1 MAGLEAIYWAN
12 QLMVCISPHLK
23 WKWLDTKTLYV
34 KVFSPLGED
43 VNQFQVIFNN
53 INTLDFDS
61 PGQRINLSFTE

>member
-1 MAGLEAIYWAN
+1 MHIP
-12 QLMVCISPHLK
+12 SFK